1 MKANHSSITAENTAA
16 VRAYE
21 SVRLSAERVCYDPFA
36 KFFLSESLVREKKDP
51 ALLSELISTWDN
63 GLPGVCN
70 SVLARTR
77 FIDNCLAEALED
89 GLEQLVILG
98 AGYDTRAIRSD
109 TIKHTIPVFEL
120 DHPATQKVK
129 MQRLETNFGQ
139 LPAHVTFVP
148 IRFESEQMTPKL
160 IECGYD
166 PLLKS
171 FFIWEGVTYYIP
183 ASAVDHTLKVISG
196 HSGPGSSVVFDYF
209 PPSVVDGTC
218 QAPEAAGLREGLKQ
232 FGEEIIFG
240 IEPESITTF
249 LNSKGF
255 RMIKGLNSSDYH
267 QVYFTGQNR
276 NRTVSEIFHFVWAE
290 VKYFENN
297 LTTR

>member
-1 MKANHSSITAENTAA
+1 MKVNHSSITAENTAA

-21 SVRLSAERVCYDPFA
+21 SVRPSAERVCYDPFA
-36 KFFLSESLVREKKDP
+36 KYFLSESLIREKEDP
-51 ALLSELISTWDN
+51 ALLSELITTWDI

-77 FIDNCLAEALED
+77 FIDDCLAQALED
-89 GLEQLVILG
+89 GLEQLVVLG

-109 TIKHTIPVFEL
+109 AIKHAIPVFEL

-129 MQRLETNFGQ
+129 KQRLETNFGR
-139 LPAHVTFVP
+139 LPAHVAFVP
-148 IRFESEQMTPKL
+148 IRFESEQMTSKL
-160 IECGYD
+160 IESGYD

-183 ASAVDHTLKVISG
+183 ASAVDHTLEVISG

-209 PPSVVDGTC
+209 PPSVADGTC
-218 QAPEAAGLREGLKQ
+218 LAPEAAGLREGLKQ

-240 IEPESITTF
+240 IEPGNITTF
-249 LNSKGF
+249 LNSRGF
-255 RMIKGLNSSDYH
+255 SKVKGLNSFDYH
-267 QVYFTGQNR
+267 QVYFTGPNR
-276 NRTVSEIFHFVWAE
+276 DRTVSEIFAFVWAE
-290 VKYFENN
+290 VKHLESK

>member
-21 SVRLSAERVCYDPFA
+21 SVRPSAERVCYDPFA
-36 KFFLSESLVREKKDP
+36 KYFLSESLVREKEDP

-63 GLPGVCN
+63 SLSGVCN

-77 FIDNCLAEALED
+77 FIDDCFAQALED

-109 TIKHTIPVFEL
+109 AIKHTIPVFEL

-129 MQRLETNFGQ
+129 KQRLKTNFGQ
-139 LPAHVTFVP
+139 LPAHITFVP
-148 IRFESEQMTPKL
+148 IRFESEQMAPKL

-166 PLLKS
+166 PLLKT

-249 LNSKGF
+249 LNSRGLCKVRGF
-255 RMIKGLNSSDYH
+255 NSSDYH
-267 QVYFTGQNR
+267 QAYFTGPNKNR
-276 NRTVSEIFHFVWAE
+276 IVSEIFSFVWAE
-290 VKYFENN
+290 VKQSESKR
-297 LTTR
+297 TTH